1 MLGDVMVQ
9 ELAHSITNE
18 EVQPGPLP
26 DWLLNHIRRQST
38 DPLPP
43 SEGGPSRILI
53 LYPGEQARR
62 ENLERLADE
71 GLVIDRTLHHTIDSL
86 EKSLLADL
94 RMPRILSMSGGWNL
108 ILNAACSE
116 AAANLQFPVIHPI
129 PDLQWNRNKTR
140 SLAAL
145 HSVLARE
152 GGLEEWEG
160 AGIAGF
166 SRVLR
171 KLEEKLGGTH
181 PDFVTERVIHGLQE
195 TVNSDTPPFSL
206 SEIDGIVMLDH
217 SPVLPSRK
225 TDLLR
230 AISQHRAIH
239 QLVYPGNFRQ
249 GLHGFLLEDQYP
261 ISDSENLPNWLPKHE
276 PMNPS
281 EEVEKSNHRRFTIQ
295 REAHSIPLATSLI
308 SQQLK
313 ANPNRSILL
322 IDPTS
327 NEENHQWIRALKDL
341 GITLPSSQSMAS
353 TKPLGHWLASL
364 AGICHG
370 PNAWSLDSLRS
381 LALQESLEIFPEL
394 NSHPSDNEILPIA
407 DADLLSELA
416 RSDHILGGAGTLERW
431 LTTLAREESDVNKGR
446 TKEATQWWLLSLAQS
461 NRPLLADYD
470 QRALADVELWRGCHS
485 GQNLP
490 QIEATSSGDEW
501 LTAALSRVDLESGIE
516 LADGTNSLPAAV
528 VQSVVDAHSRLRRMQ
543 QTTGQ
548 SIPQSGSNWVVELE
562 TILSSTPVRS
572 GGGNSHSRVR
582 LCTPEDALGCTADVI
597 ILANVSS
604 SSWDLRVH
612 KVPLLGEEERH
623 RLGILRPDTPIRQA
637 RHHFYHL
644 LSAARSEVVILDPS
658 EDKSTPVAAP
668 IREWISIHSPD
679 STSINSEETPIREN
693 DSSNQ
698 RWKDGNSL
706 RDMQPP
712 SRLPLNP
719 SAVSIPLDIEIQHDR
734 ERRTQRGLDAEGY
747 LPQTAIPHLWGL
759 EDKRL
764 IISPPKNKVSPRK
777 ASRWPVVGG
786 PRMASIDPRP
796 LRPEATGSIPFDSRH
811 GHANGAGQIVPI
823 WSASRLKQWLSCPR
837 KGWLTRGLYAKE
849 EERQKEDLDARVQGN
864 LLHKVHHQLI
874 EQILG
879 VEENKERTVD
889 EIQNDNF
896 PLNIARSNFSD
907 SELQS
912 LALSIL
918 ADLAPWLE
926 RTDAVSNT
934 RLRMLTGFTRNEWFD
949 WLSEENPTPLAGR
962 IGRMIAEERTLSG
975 AIPIAIEWEALSFD
989 ENGIEISL
997 PVGLSSHGDGE
1008 LPSLRLRGEID
1019 RVDLVPFDSEMTIF
1033 EDETGS
1039 QTVAPIRLDG
1049 EDWRPRRQI
1058 IIRDIKTSESK
1069 PIERHRLGLLE
1080 ELQLALYARA
1090 WEIAH
1095 PGDLVIAAG
1104 ISVIGHNTNHFLEVS
1119 GHIND
1124 RSLSL
1129 ELGDRSQQQTTEM
1142 HRFPDEEPDQASDS
1156 FRAWLAQRLT
1166 TALATAAGAADGRVH
1181 PTPSKDA
1188 CKYCPV
1194 TSVCDVKVRGDNK

>member
-1 MLGDVMVQ
+1 MVQ
-9 ELAHSITNE
+9 ELIHSVTNE

-26 DWLLNHIRRQST
+26 DWLLDHIKRQST
-38 DPLPP
+38 DSLPH

-94 RMPRILSMSGGWNL
+94 RMPRILSMSGGWDL
-108 ILNAACSE
+108 ILNAACAE
-116 AAANLQFPVIHPI
+116 AAANFQFPIIHPI
-129 PDLQWNRNKTR
+129 PEFQWNRNKTR

-152 GGLEEWEG
+152 GRLEDWEG
-160 AGIAGF
+160 PGIAGF
-166 SRVLR
+166 SLVLR
-171 KLEEKLGGTH
+171 KLEEQLGGTH
-181 PDFVTERVIHGLQE
+181 PDFVTDRVIEELDRTIDSE
-195 TVNSDTPPFSL
+195 SPPFSL
-206 SEIDGIVMLDH
+206 SEINGIVMLDH
-217 SPVLPSRK
+217 SPVLSSRK
-225 TDLLR
+225 IDLLR
-230 AISQHRAIH
+230 AISQHRSIH

-261 ISDSENLPNWLPKHE
+261 ISESENLPYWLPRHDLADL
-276 PMNPS
+276 S
-281 EEVEKSNHRRFTIQ
+281 EGVENSNHRRFRIQ
-295 REAHSIPLATSLI
+295 REAHSIPLATRLI
-308 SQQLK
+308 AEQLRT
-313 ANPNRSILL
+313 NPDASILL

-327 NEENHQWIRALKDL
+327 SEENHQWIRALNDL
-341 GITLPSSQSMAS
+341 GISLPSSQSMAS
-353 TKPLGHWLASL
+353 SKPLGHWLASL

-370 PNAWSLDSLRS
+370 PNAWSLDLLRS
-381 LALQESLEIFPEL
+381 LALQESLRIFPEV
-394 NSHPSDNEILPIA
+394 NSHPSNNEILPIA
-407 DADLLSELA
+407 NADLLSELA

-431 LTTLAREESDVNKGR
+431 LTTLAREETDVNKGP

-470 QRALADVELWRGCHS
+470 QTALSNPELWRGCHS
-485 GQNLP
+485 GKNLP
-490 QIEATSSGDEW
+490 QIEATNSGDEW
-501 LTAALSRVDLESGIE
+501 LISALSRVDLESGLD
-516 LADGTNSLPAAV
+516 LADGSNSLPAAV

-543 QTTGQ
+543 RTTRQ
-548 SIPQSGSNWVVELE
+548 SISQHGSDWVVELE

-572 GGGNSHSRVR
+572 GGGSSYSRVR
-582 LCTPEDALGCTADVI
+582 LCTPEDALGCNADLI
-597 ILANVSS
+597 ILANISS

-623 RLGILRPDTPIRQA
+623 RLGILRPDSPIRQA
-637 RHHFYHL
+637 RHHFFHL
-644 LSAARSEVVILDPS
+644 LNAANTEIVILDPS

-668 IREWISIHSPD
+668 IREWISTHSPD
-679 STSINSEETPIREN
+679 TISINLEESPIREN

-698 RWKDGNSL
+698 RWQDGNSL

-719 SAVSIPLDIEIQHDR
+719 PAVSIPLDIEIQHDR
-734 ERRTQRGLDAEGY
+734 ERRIQRGLDEQGY
-747 LPQTAIPHLWGL
+747 LPESAIPYLWGI
-759 EDKRL
+759 EDLRL
-764 IISPPKNKVSPRK
+764 IVSPPKNKVSPRM

-796 LRPEATGSIPFDSRH
+796 LRPEETGSIPFDSRH
-811 GHANGAGQIVPI
+811 GHTNGAGQTVPI

-849 EERQKEDLDARVQGN
+849 EERQREDLDARVQGN

-879 VEENKERTVD
+879 IEENRERTIE
-889 EIQNDNF
+889 EIQTSNL
-896 PLNIARSNFSD
+896 PLNIANASQKD

-912 LALSIL
+912 IALSIL
-918 ADLAPWLE
+918 ADLAPWLD

-949 WLSEENPTPLAGR
+949 WLSEESPTPLAGR

-989 ENGIEISL
+989 EDGIEISL
-997 PVGLSSHGDGE
+997 PEEISSHGHGE

-1033 EDETGS
+1033 EDQNGS

-1058 IIRDIKTSESK
+1058 IIRDIKTSEGK
-1069 PIERHRLGLLE
+1069 PIKRHRLGLLE

-1104 ISVIGHNTNHFLEVS
+1104 ISVIGHNTDHFLEVS
-1119 GHIND
+1119 DLINED
-1124 RSLSL
+1124 SSSL
-1129 ELGDRSQQQTTEM
+1129 ELGDRSHPQTSRM
-1142 HRFPDEEPDQASDS
+1142 HRFPDEEPEQATDS

-1166 TALATAAGAADGRVH
+1166 TALATAEGAANGRVH
-1181 PTPSKDA
+1181 PTPSKGA
-1188 CKYCPV
+1188 CKFCPV
-1194 TSVCDVKVRGDNK
+1194 TSVCDVRVRGGNL